1 MSMTKREY
9 LGKQEVH
16 RILAEQGYPTYA
28 HLFDMFDLHL
38 TNDPNV
44 IGYMIPSKAVIT
56 VNENL
61 DLEQVSV
68 IVRHEILHEYLNHA
82 ARMEKHT
89 GTKNLSSAQHQDFNI
104 AGDYE
109 ISNLGYTENDKKNIR
124 HIVINGVKLSG
135 LVTED
140 DHPDWVGL
148 SVEEMYD
155 KLEEERAKSNKEM
168 ENDLKDG
175 TQESDKENQ
184 QIVDGGPG
192 MPPQPNQ
199 PQNGDGQPGDSN
211 GQQTGGDSQPNNN
224 NQNGNGQ
231 TSGDGTPDGKKGD
244 GTANTPHKPQIG
256 DRGDPDSE
264 IQKAEDIYRKA
275 HEYKA
280 DAENDAKDAVN
291 DGDLDKAKD
300 NQKLADKADDLADK
314 AKDIHNQLNN
324 TDGENNDKELARR
337 IKEIQDAFKDLQQQ
351 KNIIDETERKV
362 FKDRQERRSKEQKK
376 REHQPVSSGDINA
389 FRRSIEK
396 FMRDTLSDSRD
407 YTWRRFNKNLV
418 GTGLIGKGKAVT
430 HNQKI
435 PTLAVYFD
443 QSGSWSEKDVARGF
457 NAISALNEYVKR
469 GQLKINIYYFA
480 VNIHTTPEAA
490 RAEGGTCKADL
501 LLDHIAATKP
511 NNVVIMTDG
520 DVDSSNNSNY
530 VTVNGGVW
538 LLFRTEA
545 YMSKD
550 LPQRLHGKKL
560 NRIFII

>member
-28 HLFDMFDLHL
+28 HLFDLFDLHL
-38 TNDPNV
+38 TKDPKV
-44 IGYMIPSKAVIT
+44 IGYMIPGKAVIT
-56 VNENL
+56 VNEDL

-82 ARMEKHT
+82 IRIEKHLNAT
-89 GTKNLSSAQHQDFNI
+89 GKTEYHKLANY

-109 ISNLGYTENDKKNIR
+109 ISNLGYTELDKKNIR

-148 SVEEMYD
+148 SFEEMYD
-155 KLEEERAKSNKEM
+155 RLEQEMEKSDKEM
-168 ENDLKDG
+168 ENDLKMTDG
-175 TQESDKENQ
+175 EPQ
-184 QIVDGGPG
+184 
-192 MPPQPNQ
+192 QPNQ
-199 PQNGDGQPGDSN
+199 PQNGGGDGQPGG
-211 GQQTGGDSQPNNN
+211 GQQTSGDGQPNNNNN

-231 TSGDGTPDGKKGD
+231 STGDGTSDGKKGN
-244 GTANTPHKPQIG
+244 GTAKAPHKPQIG

-275 HEYKA
+275 HEYKS

-300 NQKLADKADDLADK
+300 NQELADKADDLADK

-324 TDGENNDKELARR
+324 TDGENNEKELARR
-337 IKEIQDAFKDLQQQ
+337 IKEIQDTFKDLQQQ

-362 FKDRQERRSKEQKK
+362 FKDRQERRSKEQKR

-407 YTWRRFNKNLV
+407 YTWRKFNKNLV
-418 GTGLIGKGKAVT
+418 GTGLIGKGKAIT

-490 RAEGGTCKADL
+490 REEGGTCRADV

-520 DVDSSNNSNY
+520 DVDSSHNSNY